1 MSFLSI
7 QVSCGLLFLHQY
19 DPQILHR
26 DVTAKNILLNGD
38 GSIVKISDLGQA
50 KFRPSNVEYLTTV
63 APGCIMYMPKECLGD
78 SPRFTA
84 QGDTFSFGVVML
96 QVSTQEPPSF
106 RLGEDINTSRGRD
119 LSKLSDDHPLKSLVV
134 ACLDDDPNKRPD
146 MSEVQSTL
154 GSVLVVENLQ
164 KTGNSD
170 CIEGYQKLKSE
181 LSKDEKVS
189 LSFHSLVFS
198 CVDLSS
204 LHPPVVWCTSYNHW
218 IDWTWPCRVYKCS
231 IVCTVYVLYYLLE
244 AVLIVSGA
252 VKPL

>member
-26 DVTAKNILLNGD
+26 DVTAKNILLNED

-50 KFRPSNVEYLTTV
+50 KFRPSNVDYLTTV
-63 APGCIMYMPKECLGD
+63 APGCVVYMPKECLGD

-106 RLGEDINTSRGRD
+106 RMGEDINTARGRD

-134 ACLDDDPNKRPD
+134 TCLDDDPIKRPD
-146 MSEVQSTL
+146 MKEIELEL
-154 GSVLVVENLQ
+154 GSMYRKVAV
-164 KTGNSD
+164 
-170 CIEGYQKLKSE
+170 QKLKSA

-189 LSFHSLVFS
+189 LISFLSLLM
-198 CVDLSS
+198 C
-204 LHPPVVWCTSYNHW
+204 
-218 IDWTWPCRVYKCS
+218 
-231 IVCTVYVLYYLLE
+231 
-244 AVLIVSGA
+244 
-252 VKPL
+252 